1 VVVSTESEGRDGLIV
16 ETRGIDLTAYRNN
29 SVVLWQHNPD
39 WPCARALTI
48 GPQGSD
54 LIALVQFPAEGRVE
68 RSDEVYNLI
77 SEKIINASSIGFN
90 SEEAEQ
96 DPSGALRIRKS
107 ELVEFSFVSCSAL
120 RDSLIVD
127 RSGHDPARRERQRM
141 ANKFRAE
148 RDAEMEQHRRLAA
161 QLRSE
166 IADEALLRR
175 MKPATQAERRRL
187 AELLQRERRA
197 GR

>member
-1 VVVSTESEGRDGLIV
+1 MQRRATFRTTTSVLSAQRQVRVVVSTESEGRDGLIV

-96 DPSGALRIRKS
+96 DPS
-107 ELVEFSFVSCSAL
+107 SAL

-175 MKPATQAERRRL
+175 MKPAT
-187 AELLQRERRA
+187 
-197 GR
+197 

>member
-1 VVVSTESEGRDGLIV
+1 MQRRATFRTTTSVLSAQRQVRVVVSTESEGRDGLIV

-127 RSGHDPARRERQRM
+127 RSGHDPARRE
-141 ANKFRAE
+141 
-148 RDAEMEQHRRLAA
+148 
-161 QLRSE
+161 
-166 IADEALLRR
+166 
-175 MKPATQAERRRL
+175 
-187 AELLQRERRA
+187 
-197 GR
+197 